1 MTELINLFKKL
12 SEFFD
17 RNLLWENI
25 EEAYEADA
33 EQEQDK
39 NKSNEEVQPLTTS
52 QQTKSSVS
60 ELPFVQR
67 AINDPQLLSTLL
79 ELCSAIRIL
88 RSESSASYDNT
99 YDCWD
104 EVIKVS
110 PRDSYLSFVFALA
123 GLPTLDAACTA
134 YTKLALAA
142 VNTYFLSL
150 TIPGAKGFHIF
161 EPEVIAHCLQVF
173 GLIERIQHP
182 DVLCRMS
189 KQQLI
194 EIWVRFSTFC
204 DDFKLLLRY
213 VHFNDHKATRDTLLK
228 KLVNILYM
236 NHERGY
242 ANMCK

>member
-1 MTELINLFKKL
+1 MTELINLFKQL

-25 EEAYEADA
+25 EEAYEIDA
-33 EQEQDK
+33 EKEQNK
-39 NKSNEEVQPLTTS
+39 NAEDEPLTTP
-52 QQTKSSVS
+52 QHTKSAVAA
-60 ELPFVQR
+60 LPFVQR
-67 AINDPQLLSTLL
+67 ALNDPQVLSTLL

-88 RSESSASYDNT
+88 RSDSSASYDNT

-110 PRDSYLSFVFALA
+110 PRDYYLSFVYALA
-123 GLPTLDAACTA
+123 GLPTLDPACAA
-134 YTKLALAA
+134 YTKLALAT

-161 EPEVIAHCLQVF
+161 EPEVIAHCLQIF
-173 GLIERIQHP
+173 SLIERIQHP
-182 DVLCRMS
+182 DVLRRMS
-189 KQQLI
+189 KQQPI